1 MATNVTV
8 NFPQLSGKDAIMKA
22 EKIFVP
28 DGKDSGM
35 ANLDAYTADGVPDL
49 HMITGSNIALIR
61 LPAGIPKFADMSKK
75 QTISFSRKIF
85 SLIYF
90 NHRGC

>member
-28 DGKDSGM
+28 DGTDTGM
-35 ANLDAYTADGVPDL
+35 AALGAYTADGIPSF
-49 HMITGSNIALIR
+49 HKISGSNIALIR
-61 LPAGIPKFADMSKK
+61 LPAGIPKFADKSEY
-75 QTISFSRKIF
+75 QE
-85 SLIYF
+85 
-90 NHRGC
+90 